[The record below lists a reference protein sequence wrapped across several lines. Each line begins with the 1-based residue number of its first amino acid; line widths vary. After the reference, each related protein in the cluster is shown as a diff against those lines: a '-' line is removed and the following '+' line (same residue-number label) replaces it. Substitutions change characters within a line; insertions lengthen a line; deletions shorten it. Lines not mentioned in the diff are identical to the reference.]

1 MANNRITNV
10 LSKQVL
16 EGISSSIASRPAL
29 GAAAA
34 KFVAKGMD
42 EQLRRK
48 RIVLLNLHRSRES
61 TFWQILQNTPE
72 RFQIISE
79 KESHQRGEYVVRV
92 IFYEVGE
99 NLPVYKSQA
108 ALIEE
113 YTGMPEETELGDV

>member
-1 MANNRITNV
+1 
-10 LSKQVL
+10 
-16 EGISSSIASRPAL
+16 
-29 GAAAA
+29 
-34 KFVAKGMD
+34 MD